1 MATRNNHIITRDIR
15 VGKNAA
21 EEDLELLYDCFV
33 DSRALTEAR
42 DPNSNASIIAGRT
55 GSGKSAIIQY
65 LHRRERSA
73 YLSPIDMA
81 MTHISNSD
89 VMRFL
94 NDIGADLNLFFQAI
108 WKHVLLV
115 EHIRLKYRIVD
126 ESNSTTWFNNLWERF
141 NKDKG
146 KAKAL
151 AYLEK
156 YAGNLWITIDENV
169 RQLTETYEGQIKA
182 ELGVDVSKFAT
193 RAGYGANLSQ
203 QNKTEYIARVRRIM
217 NSEQLQDLSKVI
229 ALLAEGSASSM
240 ETHYILVD
248 HLDERW
254 VDEVIKYRLINSLVE
269 ALPKFRAIR
278 NLKIIV
284 ALRTD
289 VIERS
294 IQENEDSAFQREK
307 FRDKLIGIEW
317 DYKMLKELIDKRIGL
332 SFRRKYSPNRQ
343 VLFDDLFSMKVRGQS
358 AFDYIIDRTL
368 MRPRDLISFTN
379 ECLEVADNKNEIS
392 PSDIYSAELK
402 YSQYRYE
409 ALLDEWRVPFPQL
422 APITD
427 LLRRKRNAFRLSDFS
442 DHEIDNAALEISTNR
457 KSTLDPLTKAA
468 TTLCENPSPNARLA
482 FKRILAT
489 ILYRVGAVGLKLSP
503 TESTVYS
510 HRDRPIVNSGEITD
524 ETGIRVVKMLYAY
537 LRIDD
542 GSRKSKSSDAAE

>member
-1 MATRNNHIITRDIR
+1 MAARNNHIITRDIR

-21 EEDLELLYDCFV
+21 EEDTELLFDCFV
-33 DSRALTEAR
+33 DSRALNEAM
-42 DPNSNASIIAGRT
+42 DPNSNASIISGRT

-65 LHRRERSA
+65 LHRREKTA

-115 EHIRLKYRIVD
+115 EYIRLKYRIED
-126 ESNSTTWFNNLWERF
+126 ETNSRKWVNSIFERF
-141 NKDKG
+141 STDKG
-146 KAKAL
+146 KSKAV

-156 YAGNLWITIDENV
+156 YSGSLWVTIDENV
-169 RQLTETYEGQIKA
+169 RQLTESYEGQIRA
-182 ELGVDVSKFAT
+182 ELGVDVSKFASK
-193 RAGYGANLSQ
+193 AGYGVNLSQ
-203 QNKTEYIARVRRIM
+203 QTKSEYIARVRKIM

-229 ALLAEGSASSM
+229 SLLAEGSASSM
-240 ETHYILVD
+240 DIRYILID

-254 VDEVIKYRLINSLVE
+254 VDEGIKYRLINALVE
-269 ALPKFRAIR
+269 ALPKFRPIR

-317 DYKMLKELIDKRIGL
+317 NHKMLKELIDKRIGL
-332 SFRRKYSPNRQ
+332 SFRRKYSPQRQ
-343 VLFDDLFSMKVRGQS
+343 VLFDDLFASKVRGQT

-368 MRPRDLISFTN
+368 LRPRDLISFTN
-379 ECLEVADNKNEIS
+379 ECLDVADHKSEIA
-392 PSDIYSAELK
+392 PSDVYTAELK

-409 ALLDEWRVPFPQL
+409 ALLDEWRVPFPNL
-422 APITD
+422 SSITE
-427 LLRRKRNAFRLSDFS
+427 LLRRKRSTFKISELD
-442 DHEIDNAALEISTNR
+442 DHVVDNAALEISASR
-457 KSTLDPLTKAA
+457 KASVDPLTKAA
-468 TTLCENPSPNARLA
+468 AVLCDSPSPHSRLSFIKIA
-482 FKRILAT
+482 VST
-489 ILYRVGAVGLKLSP
+489 MYRVGAIGLKLSP
-503 TESTVYS
+503 SEPTIYS
-510 HRDRPIVNSGEITD
+510 HRDRPIVDANEITED
-524 ETGIRVVKMLYAY
+524 TGVRVVKMLYAH

-542 GSRKSKSSDAAE
+542 GGRK